1 VNSPAYVDLTA
12 CTLVPEANVS
22 YLAHTSGT
30 PVVAPM
36 SGPTLGLMMF
46 LSTLQYQ
53 SSYLGP
59 TYSNAAGQAGKA
71 AFVEAGGPQ
80 GQNNLRTYGLNQSH
94 EMGLTNAEGA
104 IIFGTARI
112 LQKRQIDWTGPS
124 LYSVKPHLTLSPQSG
139 SIGLKYEW

>member
-1 VNSPAYVDLTA
+1 MNQPAYVDLTA

-36 SGPTLGLMMF
+36 SGSTMGLMLF

-53 SSYLGP
+53 PSYLGP
-59 TYSNAAGQAGKA
+59 AYSGPAAQAGKA

-80 GQNNLRTYGLNQSH
+80 SQNNLRTYSLDQGH
-94 EMGLTNAEGA
+94 EMGITNAEGA
-104 IIFGTARI
+104 VVFGAARI
-112 LQKRQIDWTGPS
+112 IQKRQIDWTGPS
-124 LYSVKPHLTLSPQSG
+124 FYSVKPHLTLSPNSG
-139 SIGLKYEW
+139 TLGLKWSF